1 MQPYDYDPEDE
12 GRAHYARNGYEHEAG
27 TIMLAKSC
35 LICGRPLRDPA
46 SIERGVGPYCAEK
59 HKMFAE
65 TAGPD
70 RAAYEAAIETAP
82 PPMRESI
89 EAKGGMMDPRAAV
102 SAAIHAAGS
111 AWERQQSDASHY
123 IGSAMEIATA
133 LGYSGTAHALQRVF
147 IEGWK
152 YDEEGNAI
160 EHGKPKGIVVRE
172 GEPSRTGQAGW
183 EIMLPFIQGDTW
195 RQTKNAMKAAGVI
208 TYKDDRGKWHDVFP
222 ATERQWL
229 LVLNSLVD
237 TLAGTLGV
245 IPSGETF
252 MVPHTALPVPAPEG
266 QAAGAPTTVDEPA
279 PAAAIQ
285 VKEGDRIELHD
296 GRRMVVARTGTN
308 AKGQWIGLM
317 TLQDAEL
324 SMERF
329 GYLFFKKY
337 NAGFCGLK
345 EVKLKLPTE
354 AEKEAIEEATGERV
368 APAAAKRDIPEG
380 LQPWQREGVLW
391 LNDKGSGVLAME
403 QGTGKCQ
410 LPGALVYAVAGAMR
424 IEDAWELP
432 SERTLGDGS
441 GGEWRL
447 LCDPLAVNSHD
458 NGMIR
463 PAPVTQVYREHVTTT
478 IKVVTLDDGAILR
491 TTHAHRFLTPSGWR
505 KAHELVVGD
514 RVAVAAS
521 VTYDGNTGVNAA
533 LAELCAWQLAE
544 GHEEG
549 RGAVI
554 TNADSDMLARIARL
568 AQECGVTLPATRPD
582 RRHPHVHRVS
592 TGSLL
597 GLLRQIGFPVGTR
610 SAERRIPSAILG
622 SSETARRAF
631 VRAFFE
637 AEGSIDK
644 RDLAVEVSS
653 ASEAV
658 IRALGA
664 MLRGW
669 GIWLRIT
676 SKRARATNGLKI
688 YRTYWRGSITGNSAA
703 RFAEHVGF
711 LSERKNM
718 LLSQLAL
725 KRRNTNVEGVP
736 SVQVLQAAS
745 ARGISLRQMGIP
757 RRPEY
762 AKSSGMNKELARAVA
777 GNLTSLGHAD
787 LGDALRAMSTDAL
800 HWAKVKGTAD
810 EQYQGYVYDL
820 CVPVLRNYVT
830 DGAITHN
837 TPTALAA
844 MDAPVL
850 VVVPASLR
858 ENWRREAMKWR
869 PDLVVAKIEKAAEL
883 TDEALKASCVIIGYE
898 AASDAEVLDKLK
910 RRRFATLIVDEAQAV
925 KELRVYEN
933 EKGGHYPG
941 KDPKRAAALYRLS
954 QVIPRR
960 FFLTGTPMINGRPY
974 ELFPLLNMVAPKDW
988 ANQEEYWW
996 RYCDPQ
1002 EVHIPGGKTMLNV
1015 HGHANLGE
1023 LRERTSGHYLFRRTK
1038 EVLNLPEKVRE
1049 YRSIGLSEEAATEYR
1064 QAAAEFLA
1072 WVRRRGGPA
1081 AAMRA
1086 ARAEVIARLTALR
1099 RITGIGKVDTVLAE
1113 SAAFLRDTGR
1123 PLIIMGHHDEALS
1136 AIEAGL
1142 EHLGFR
1148 IGMITGKVTGR
1159 AREKAIDEFQSG
1171 LPVNR
1176 PPEKR
1181 KYLDALVCSITA
1193 AGVGLTLTRAQDM
1206 FIFERVWRPFD
1217 LVQAEDR
1224 IHRYGQKNQCVI
1236 TYYDGANTIDDKLAA
1251 LLAEKT
1257 ATAAEVIDGTDLDED
1272 EAQDVVVRD
1281 MFAQLTESMQ
1291 ANPEAELDPSLFDWA
1306 TPDVG

>member
-1 MQPYDYDPEDE
+1 MAQVMQPYDYDPENE
-12 GRAHYARNGYEHEAG
+12 GSAHYARNGYEHEAG
-27 TIMLAKSC
+27 TLMLAKSC

-65 TAGPD
+65 TARPD
-70 RAAYEAAIETAP
+70 RAAYEVAIETAP

-89 EAKGGMMDPRAAV
+89 EATGGMMDPRAAV

-133 LGYSGTAHALQRVF
+133 LGYAGTAHALQRVF

-172 GEPSRTGQAGW
+172 GEPSRTGQAAW
-183 EIMLPFIQGDTW
+183 EVMLPFIQGDTW
-195 RQTKNAMKAAGVI
+195 RQTKNAMKAAGVR

-245 IPSGETF
+245 MPSGETF

-279 PAAAIQ
+279 PEAAIQ
-285 VKEGDRIELHD
+285 VKEGDRIELRD

-403 QGTGKCQ
+403 QGTGK
-410 LPGALVYAVAGAMR
+410 
-424 IEDAWELP
+424 
-432 SERTLGDGS
+432 
-441 GGEWRL
+441 
-447 LCDPLAVNSHD
+447 
-458 NGMIR
+458 
-463 PAPVTQVYREHVTTT
+463 
-478 IKVVTLDDGAILR
+478 
-491 TTHAHRFLTPSGWR
+491 
-505 KAHELVVGD
+505 
-514 RVAVAAS
+514 
-521 VTYDGNTGVNAA
+521 
-533 LAELCAWQLAE
+533 
-544 GHEEG
+544 
-549 RGAVI
+549 
-554 TNADSDMLARIARL
+554 
-568 AQECGVTLPATRPD
+568 
-582 RRHPHVHRVS
+582 
-592 TGSLL
+592 
-597 GLLRQIGFPVGTR
+597 
-610 SAERRIPSAILG
+610 
-622 SSETARRAF
+622 
-631 VRAFFE
+631 
-637 AEGSIDK
+637 
-644 RDLAVEVSS
+644 
-653 ASEAV
+653 
-658 IRALGA
+658 
-664 MLRGW
+664 
-669 GIWLRIT
+669 
-676 SKRARATNGLKI
+676 
-688 YRTYWRGSITGNSAA
+688 
-703 RFAEHVGF
+703 
-711 LSERKNM
+711 
-718 LLSQLAL
+718 
-725 KRRNTNVEGVP
+725 
-736 SVQVLQAAS
+736 
-745 ARGISLRQMGIP
+745 
-757 RRPEY
+757 
-762 AKSSGMNKELARAVA
+762 
-777 GNLTSLGHAD
+777 
-787 LGDALRAMSTDAL
+787 
-800 HWAKVKGTAD
+800 
-810 EQYQGYVYDL
+810 
-820 CVPVLRNYVT
+820 
-830 DGAITHN
+830 

-954 QVIPRR
+954 QIIPRR

-1049 YRSIGLSEEAATEYR
+1049 YRSIGLSEEAAAEYR

-1099 RITGIGKVDTVLAE
+1099 RIAGIGKVDTVLAE

-1148 IGMITGKVTGR
+1148 VGMITGKVTGR

-1171 LPVNR
+1171 LPLNR

-1291 ANPEAELDPSLFDWA
+1291 ANPEAELDPALFDWA